1 MVCCIFRAFYLS
13 KKLLFGLDSSPSTME
28 KGPKDAGKPL
38 DEPDDNYWTVFV
50 QSRILT
56 LKYLVFLVISE
67 VY

>member
-1 MVCCIFRAFYLS
+1 
-13 KKLLFGLDSSPSTME
+13 ME